1 MKIDDLIKESLKD
14 PEFAKEFQKEGVV
27 LKRTLDRVDL
37 EEDVKIYEKLLKDH
51 KLKDTS
57 ISHKEMLEELNL
69 EDTK

>member
-1 MKIDDLIKESLKD
+1 MKIDDLIKENLKD
-14 PEFAKEFQKEGVV
+14 PEFLEEFHKDGV
-27 LKRTLDRVDL
+27 LLQSEIDYVDL
-37 EEDVKIYEKLLKDH
+37 EEDVKIYEKLLKNH